1 MTKLCHCLFTAIIL
15 IAYSSPTLADIKQ
28 PKAPPDAPST
38 ERGTGTNAIT
48 PNIQRNNRTVDNV
61 EGEVNLQDFR
71 GQQNIIRDIPAMRGN
86 GNMDRTIIQET
97 TPRRRKRGFRP
108 TVKPTTKPDAP
119 DAKKGTGSQR
129 EIRPRGRKGDFR
141 PTAKPTTKTDARDA
155 KKGTIKLKTPTPP
168 LDAPDAK
175 RGTGT
180 VFSSCSLRNYG
191 IDLTP
196 LIPQS
201 TWGYT
206 ASQTPV
212 VWVHISYEKNP
223 SNPLSGEL
231 SVLDKQG
238 NLIKERQKVEIPN
251 TSGAFSLQ
259 LPELPQSNQVYD
271 WILQIECGNNQNSFE
286 VYSVV
291 SSSSS
296 YSRKYAII
304 MGSIYQRQFDDLI
317 KLKPEERIS
326 FYLKRGIWYDAL
338 NEAANLYC
346 QDSRFWQELL
356 TQEKLEIALKEP
368 IKCSKY

>member
-15 IAYSSPTLADIKQ
+15 IAYSSPTLAGIKK
-28 PKAPPDAPST
+28 PKAPPTAPDAK
-38 ERGTGTNAIT
+38 RGTGTY
-48 PNIQRNNRTVDNV
+48 
-61 EGEVNLQDFR
+61 
-71 GQQNIIRDIPAMRGN
+71 M
-86 GNMDRTIIQET
+86 
-97 TPRRRKRGFRP
+97 K
-108 TVKPTTKPDAP
+108 
-119 DAKKGTGSQR
+119 
-129 EIRPRGRKGDFR
+129 
-141 PTAKPTTKTDARDA
+141 
-155 KKGTIKLKTPTPP
+155 IKLPKAPPT
-168 LDAPDAK
+168 APDAK

-180 VFSSCSLRNYG
+180 VFNFCSSTNYG

-326 FYLKRGIWYDAL
+326 FYLKKGIWYDAL

-356 TQEKLEIALKEP
+356 TQAKLEIALKEP

>member
-38 ERGTGTNAIT
+38 ERGTGTNVRTPNGIQGDNNIIQMQRVNGKGNYNRTRQEIT
-48 PNIQRNNRTVDNV
+48 PRS
-61 EGEVNLQDFR
+61 GES
-71 GQQNIIRDIPAMRGN
+71 
-86 GNMDRTIIQET
+86 IQET

-168 LDAPDAK
+168 PDAPDAVK
-175 RGTGT
+175 GTGSR
-180 VFSSCSLRNYG
+180 SSCSLANYG
-191 IDLTP
+191 IVLTP

-201 TWGYT
+201 AWGYT

-212 VWVHISYEKNP
+212 VWVHISYENNP
-223 SNPLSGEL
+223 SNLLSGEL

-259 LPELPQSNQVYD
+259 LAELPQSNQRYD
-271 WILQIECGNNQNSFE
+271 WILEIECGNNQ
-286 VYSVV
+286 YISVRG
-291 SSSSS
+291 
-296 YSRKYAII
+296 Y
-304 MGSIYQRQFDDLI
+304 IYQQQFDNLI

-326 FYLKRGIWYDAL
+326 FYLEKGIWYDVL

-356 TQEKLEIALKEP
+356 TQEKLELALKEP
-368 IKCSKY
+368 IKCSQY

>member
-1 MTKLCHCLFTAIIL
+1 MTKLCRCLFTAIIL
-15 IAYSSPTLADIKQ
+15 IAYSSPTLAGIKK
-28 PKAPPDAPST
+28 PKAPLNAP
-38 ERGTGTNAIT
+38 A
-48 PNIQRNNRTVDNV
+48 
-61 EGEVNLQDFR
+61 
-71 GQQNIIRDIPAMRGN
+71 
-86 GNMDRTIIQET
+86 
-97 TPRRRKRGFRP
+97 
-108 TVKPTTKPDAP
+108 
-119 DAKKGTGSQR
+119 AKKGTGT
-129 EIRPRGRKGDFR
+129 F
-141 PTAKPTTKTDARDA
+141 
-155 KKGTIKLKTPTPP
+155 KLKQPKVPPT
-168 LDAPDAK
+168 APDAK

-180 VFSSCSLRNYG
+180 VFNFCSSTNYG

-231 SVLDKQG
+231 SVFDKQG

-271 WILQIECGNNQNSFE
+271 WILQIECGNNQNTFGSHKIIPYYSNNIIPYTFE
-286 VYSVV
+286 NHNII
-291 SSSSS
+291 S
-296 YSRKYAII
+296 YTSENFRNSRKYAII

-326 FYLKRGIWYDAL
+326 FYLKKRIWYDAL

-356 TQEKLEIALKEP
+356 TQEKLELALKEP
-368 IKCSKY
+368 IKCSK

>member
-15 IAYSSPTLADIKQ
+15 IAYSSPTLAGIKK
-28 PKAPPDAPST
+28 PKAPLNAP
-38 ERGTGTNAIT
+38 A
-48 PNIQRNNRTVDNV
+48 
-61 EGEVNLQDFR
+61 
-71 GQQNIIRDIPAMRGN
+71 
-86 GNMDRTIIQET
+86 
-97 TPRRRKRGFRP
+97 
-108 TVKPTTKPDAP
+108 
-119 DAKKGTGSQR
+119 AKKGTGTYNIKIKPPK
-129 EIRPRGRKGDFR
+129 EP
-141 PTAKPTTKTDARDA
+141 PT
-155 KKGTIKLKTPTPP
+155 
-168 LDAPDAK
+168 APDAK

-180 VFSSCSLRNYG
+180 VFNFCSSTNYG

-271 WILQIECGNNQNSFE
+271 WILQIECGNNQTN
-286 VYSVV
+286 VV
-291 SSSSS
+291 SLYTLHSRNRS
-296 YSRKYAII
+296 YRYNNQHSDDITSNNSDDITSNNGDNNQPSDNNQYDISI

-356 TQEKLEIALKEP
+356 TQAKLEIALKEP

>member
-1 MTKLCHCLFTAIIL
+1 MTKLCRCLFTAIIL
-15 IAYSSPTLADIKQ
+15 IAYSSPTLAGIKK
-28 PKAPPDAPST
+28 PKALLNAP
-38 ERGTGTNAIT
+38 A
-48 PNIQRNNRTVDNV
+48 
-61 EGEVNLQDFR
+61 
-71 GQQNIIRDIPAMRGN
+71 
-86 GNMDRTIIQET
+86 
-97 TPRRRKRGFRP
+97 
-108 TVKPTTKPDAP
+108 
-119 DAKKGTGSQR
+119 AKKGTGTFKIKQ
-129 EIRPRGRKGDFR
+129 PKVP
-141 PTAKPTTKTDARDA
+141 PT
-155 KKGTIKLKTPTPP
+155 
-168 LDAPDAK
+168 APDAK

-180 VFSSCSLRNYG
+180 VFNFCSSTNYG

-271 WILQIECGNNQNSFE
+271 WILQIECGNNQNTFFSNY
-286 VYSVV
+286 VIVPSISRN
-291 SSSSS
+291 SS
-296 YSRKYAII
+296 KYAII

-326 FYLKRGIWYDAL
+326 FYLKKGIWYDAL